1 MENLPVRYKSD
12 HNFAAS
18 PNEWTTLIDQR
29 KSAYETQAT
38 GIFEWLCAFRRY
50 KRHLIL
56 ASLGG
61 LLLGILV
68 TIPQTPTYQ
77 ARTSLEVQDIDKDFL
92 NLNQVNPVAEANPIT
107 ALSDLQ
113 TQIKILQSEVLSDRT
128 VEKLKTASPT
138 CPAAADAHV
147 GFLQKAMHFIKPV
160 PNTPRRQMLG
170 AAAKSVRIRAA
181 GQTRIIEITVDSAD
195 PKVACGFANVLASQF
210 IEQSIEARWSM
221 TQRTGDWLARE
232 LEGMRLKLEHSEDA
246 LQAYARKT
254 GLLYTAE
261 KQSVSEQKL
270 YQLQSELSK
279 AEADRVAKQSR
290 FEMTRTATPDSLPD
304 VMNDNNLR
312 ELQSKL
318 TDLRRQK
325 AELAATFKPDY
336 SKSKRVDAQIVA
348 IESALDREHRTMVD
362 RIANEFQEARH
373 HEMLLTSAYAAQTRL
388 VTQDSEKAIQY
399 NILKR
404 EVDSN
409 RQLYEAMLQRV
420 KESSIAS
427 ALKPSNVRI
436 IDVAKLPSIPYT
448 PSLPLNAALGF
459 MGGGIAG
466 LAGILI
472 LSQVRVSLQQPGDA
486 ALLLGVPELG
496 VIPSAEQRKKLPRKS
511 NGGWTDVLRTKLGS
525 PDRSFAAWN
534 VESTMVADSF
544 RGVIASIL
552 FSSEKH
558 DRPRVLVIT
567 SAGPGEGKTSA
578 ASNLA
583 HAMAQINAKVLL
595 VDADLRKPRIH
606 KIFDLDNQAGLADLL
621 KPSIFDENAAAALV
635 QKTGIQNLDV
645 LTSGSAHAVADLF
658 FSSAMPN
665 FITWCRN
672 CYEMVIIDTPPKLSV
687 PDARML
693 GPIADAFVLVVRA
706 GQTSRNDALAAH
718 QRLTED
724 RTRVLGV
731 VLNDWDA
738 RRSGGGYYSYASAA
752 EIDSTST
759 PA

>member
-1 MENLPVRYKSD
+1 MENLPVRYKPE
-12 HNFAAS
+12 HNFASS
-18 PNEWTTLIDQR
+18 PNEWTTLMDQR

-38 GIFEWLCAFRRY
+38 GLFEWLCAFRRY

-68 TIPQTPTYQ
+68 TIPQTPAYQ

-138 CPAAADAHV
+138 CPAAADTRV
-147 GFLQKAMHFIKPV
+147 GFLQNAIHFIKPV
-160 PNTPRRQMLG
+160 PNTPRGQMLR

-195 PKVACGFANVLASQF
+195 PKIACGFANVLASQF
-210 IEQSIEARWSM
+210 IEQSIESRWSM

-246 LQAYARKT
+246 LQAYARKN

-348 IESALDREHRTMVD
+348 IENALDRERRAMVD

-373 HEMLLTSAYAAQTRL
+373 HETLLMSAYAAQTRL

-404 EVDSN
+404 EVDTN

-427 ALKPSNVRI
+427 ALKPSNIRI

-472 LSQVRVSLQQPGDA
+472 MSQVRVSLQQPGDA

-496 VIPSAEQRKKLPRKS
+496 VIPSAEQRKRLPRGS
-511 NGGWTDVLRTKLGS
+511 NGGWAGVLKTKV
-525 PDRSFAAWN
+525 PERSFPRWN
-534 VESTMVADSF
+534 AESTMVADSF

-558 DRPRVLVIT
+558 ARPRVLVIT

-606 KIFDLDNQAGLADLL
+606 KIFGLDNQAGLADLL
-621 KPSIFDENAAAALV
+621 KQSTFDEKVAAAV
-635 QKTGIQNLDV
+635 IQKTEIHNLDV
-645 LTSGSAHAVADLF
+645 LTSGSAHAAADLF
-658 FSSAMPN
+658 FSNSMPN
-665 FITWCRN
+665 LIAWCRN
-672 CYEMVIIDTPPKLSV
+672 RYEMVIIDTPPMLSV

-693 GPIADAFVLVVRA
+693 GPIADAVVLVVRA
-706 GQTSRNDALAAH
+706 GQTTRNDALAAH

-738 RRSGGGYYSYASAA
+738 RRSGGGYYSYASTA
-752 EIDSTST
+752 EIDGTST
-759 PA
+759 PV